1 MRKFYLILLFSFLLA
16 GCFGEVGSGIT
27 SKECI
32 RETNIDDVKL
42 IEQKKIRQKD
52 DKMLSVTVTNTIVGN
67 QSVTFK
73 SLKNSYLSE
82 INNLSN
88 LGIMTNIID
97 DVSGEYIVSYDLD
110 LVSISR
116 ELKEK
121 YQFED
126 LYHKQ
131 IKKYEEEGY
140 KCE

>member
-1 MRKFYLILLFSFLLA
+1 MKKFYFILLFPFLLA
-16 GCFGEVGSGIT
+16 GCFGEIGSGIT
-27 SKECI
+27 SKVCT

-52 DKMLSVTVTNTIVGN
+52 DKMLSVIVTNTIVGN
-67 QSVTFK
+67 QGITFK

-82 INNLSN
+82 INNLN
-88 LGIMTNIID
+88 NQGIATNVID
-97 DVSGEYIVSYDLD
+97 DKVGEYSVSYDLN

-131 IKKYEEEGY
+131 LKKYEDEGY